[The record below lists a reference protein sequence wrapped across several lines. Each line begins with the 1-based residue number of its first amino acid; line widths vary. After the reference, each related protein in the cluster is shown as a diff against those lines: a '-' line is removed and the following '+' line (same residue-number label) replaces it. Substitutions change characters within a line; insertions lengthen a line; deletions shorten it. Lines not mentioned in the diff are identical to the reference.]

1 MFFHYEHILYSLL
14 GVTPYPGITV
24 NDAFYRMIESG
35 YHMEQ
40 PFYAEESV

>member
-1 MFFHYEHILYSLL
+1 MDILLIGYCLLL

-24 NDAFYRMIESG
+24 NNTFYTMIESG

-40 PFYAEESV
+40 PYYAADSM